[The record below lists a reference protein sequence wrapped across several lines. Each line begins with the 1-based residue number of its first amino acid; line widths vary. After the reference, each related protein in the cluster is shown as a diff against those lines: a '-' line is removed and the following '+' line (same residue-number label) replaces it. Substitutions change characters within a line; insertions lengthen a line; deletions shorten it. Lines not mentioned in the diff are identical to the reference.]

1 MSLENIR
8 KRFQDANLSLLEWQ
22 CNGRGRGLFRM
33 GLILRGGSSRGLT
46 NKNIIQ
52 TKMLSNTNT
61 SIIWGLKIVRI
72 PCISIFLVKIIQIY
86 LVISVMLHNVVTILE
101 Q

>member
-1 MSLENIR
+1 MSLTQHFVFASNWPQDWGPAPSESIVLEILMSSRMSSENIR

-22 CNGRGRGLFRM
+22 CNGRGRAQFKM

-46 NKNIIQ
+46 NTNIIE

-61 SIIWGLKIVRI
+61 KSFGV
-72 PCISIFLVKIIQIY
+72 
-86 LVISVMLHNVVTILE
+86 
-101 Q
+101 

>member
-1 MSLENIR
+1 
-8 KRFQDANLSLLEWQ
+8 
-22 CNGRGRGLFRM
+22 M

-52 TKMLSNTNT
+52 TKVLSNTNT

-72 PCISIFLVKIIQIY
+72 PCILIFLVKIIQIY
-86 LVISVMLHNVVTILE
+86 LVISVMLHNVVTLLE